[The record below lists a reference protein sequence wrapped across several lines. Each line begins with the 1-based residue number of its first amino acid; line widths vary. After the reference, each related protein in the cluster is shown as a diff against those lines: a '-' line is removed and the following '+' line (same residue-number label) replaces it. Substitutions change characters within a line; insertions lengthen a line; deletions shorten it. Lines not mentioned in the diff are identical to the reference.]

1 VARRVPT
8 EPDLAAALRA
18 ALPADAVLARPDER
32 RVYESDGQTL
42 HPGAP
47 DVIVLPRTTKEVAAA
62 VKVARDLKVPIVA
75 RGAGTGLS
83 GGAIAERGILLST
96 ARMNRIVEL
105 DPAERRARVQPGV
118 VNARLNAAAAEHGL
132 RFAPDPSSQAA
143 CTIGGNVAENSGGP
157 HTLRLGVTTNHV
169 LGLEI
174 VTSDAEARR
183 LDDDALVGL
192 FVGSEGLFGVVT
204 EIDVRLVPLPESV
217 KTFLAGF
224 KTVEDAGRAVA
235 AIIAT
240 GVVPAALEMLD
251 RLAIKA
257 VEEHAKAGFPEKAAA
272 VLLVELEGAAEEVA
286 AQEGPVLAALKACKA
301 IDARAAKDEDERARM
316 WKGRKQVAGALGR
329 ISKGCYSHDGVVPPS
344 RLAEA
349 LTKAHEIAGGHGL
362 RVATVCHAGDG
373 NIHPLL
379 LFTTKDADE
388 VARCS
393 KAGREILEMCVAM
406 GGSLTGEHGIGGEKR
421 ELLGLQYDAP
431 TIALFSRVREAFD
444 PHGIMNPG
452 KLFPTGTGGLPLGE
466 KPARAGWL

>member
-1 VARRVPT
+1 VPT
-8 EPDLAAALRA
+8 APDLAAALRD

-32 RVYESDGQTL
+32 RIYESDAQTL

-47 DVIVLPRTTKEVAAA
+47 DAIVLPRTTKEVVAA
-62 VKVARDLKVPIVA
+62 VRVARDLKVPIVA

-83 GGAIAERGILLST
+83 GGAIASEGGVLLST
-96 ARMNRIVEL
+96 ARMNRIVAI

-118 VNARLNAAAAEHGL
+118 VNARLNAAAAEHDL

-157 HTLRLGVTTNHV
+157 HTLRLGVTVNHV
-169 LGLEI
+169 LSLEV
-174 VTSDAEARR
+174 VTSDAEVRR

-192 FVGSEGLFGVVT
+192 FVGSEGLFGVIT
-204 EIDVRLVPLPESV
+204 EIDVRLVPRPEAV
-217 KTFLAGF
+217 RTFLAGF
-224 KTVEDAGRAVA
+224 RSVEDAGRAVA
-235 AIIAT
+235 AVIAT
-240 GVVPAALEMLD
+240 GVVPAALELLD

-257 VEEHAKAGFPEKAAA
+257 VEEHAHAGFPADAAA

-286 AQEGPVLAALKACKA
+286 AQQGPVLTALRRSGAL
-301 IDARAAKDEDERARM
+301 DARAAKDEDERARM
-316 WKGRKQVAGALGR
+316 WRGRKQVAGALGR

-349 LTKAHEIAGGHGL
+349 LTRSAEIAGGHGL

-388 VARCS
+388 VARCA

-431 TIALFSRVREAFD
+431 TIALFGRIREAFD
-444 PHGIMNPG
+444 PLGTMNPG

>member
-1 VARRVPT
+1 VPT
-8 EPDLAAALRA
+8 APDLVPALRA

-32 RVYESDGQTL
+32 RIYESDAQTL
-42 HPGAP
+42 HPGSP
-47 DVIVLPRTTKEVAAA
+47 DVIVLPRTTAEVVAA
-62 VKVARDLKVPIVA
+62 VRVARDLRVPIVA

-83 GGAIAERGILLST
+83 GGAIAESGGVLLST
-96 ARMNRIVEL
+96 ARMNRILSL
-105 DPAERRARVQPGV
+105 DPAERRASVQPGV
-118 VNARLNAAAAEHGL
+118 VNARLNAAAAEHEL

-143 CTIGGNVAENSGGP
+143 CTVGGNVAENSGGP
-157 HTLRLGVTTNHV
+157 HTLRLGVTSNHV
-169 LGLEI
+169 LGLEV
-174 VTSDAEARR
+174 VTSDAEVRR

-204 EIDVRLVPLPESV
+204 EIDVRLVPLPETV
-217 KTFLAGF
+217 RTFLAGF

-235 AIIAT
+235 AVIAT
-240 GVVPAALEMLD
+240 GVVPAALELLD

-257 VEEHAKAGFPEKAAA
+257 VEEHAKAGFPANAAA
-272 VLLVELEGAAEEVA
+272 VLLVELEGASEEVA
-286 AQEGPVLAALKACKA
+286 AQEAPVLAALRTSGA
-301 IDARAAKDEDERARM
+301 IDARAAKNEDERARM

-349 LTKAHEIAGGHGL
+349 LTKCAEIAGSHGL

-379 LFTTKDADE
+379 LFATKDADE
-388 VARCS
+388 VKRCAA
-393 KAGREILEMCVAM
+393 AGRQILEMCVAM

-431 TIALFSRVREAFD
+431 TIALFARIREAFD
-444 PHGIMNPG
+444 PLGIMNPG